1 MGYFSISK
9 NKNSMLGKIS
19 RLLQLFKMYGTG
31 AFRLIFNPLLGK
43 EAWLMYE
50 GEKIW
55 LNFDKS
61 TYYHLLHS
69 TDKLKKLVEAIPA
82 TSEGVII
89 DGGANHGIFSLLAA
103 RRFPEKTIYAVEPYG
118 KVLPFLKKNVQG
130 KNVKIIEKALA
141 AEDGEV
147 AFFTS
152 EVSDQMGSVIREN
165 VREFISE
172 RDIIREERIP
182 AVSLSSLVKQEGIS
196 KIAALKLDVQG
207 AEFGILQDADEV
219 LGMTDVLLLEVTL
232 VEKSSIDLL
241 EKARKFFPF
250 YKIVNPII
258 YGADILFAKRPF
270 TS

>member
-1 MGYFSISK
+1 MMLRSLSGRELSGLINSEEISGTYSILK

-43 EAWLMYE
+43 QTWLMYE

-55 LNFDKS
+55 LNFDQS

-69 TDKLKKLVEAIPA
+69 MDKLKKLVEAIPA
-82 TSEGVII
+82 ISEGVII

-103 RRFPEKTIYAVEPYG
+103 RRFPEKKIYAVEPYG

-130 KNVKIIEKALA
+130 KKVKIIEKALA
-141 AEDGEV
+141 GEDGEV

-165 VREFISE
+165 VWEFLSE
-172 RDIIREERIP
+172 GDTIREERIP
-182 AVSLSSLVKQEGIS
+182 AISLPALVQQEGIT
-196 KIAALKLDVQG
+196 KIAAIKLDVQG
-207 AEFGILQDADEV
+207 A
-219 LGMTDVLLLEVTL
+219 
-232 VEKSSIDLL
+232 
-241 EKARKFFPF
+241 
-250 YKIVNPII
+250 
-258 YGADILFAKRPF
+258 
-270 TS
+270 